1 MKRWAIAIRAV
12 ILIASPVLAQDLNY
26 GAVEGAHERPEAVE
40 RGGLVFSKN
49 CASCH
54 GSGAKGLDARTDLIG
69 SALVR
74 DDEKGEQIGL
84 VLRGE
89 PRGAARGGH
98 PAGGPRLNDAQIADV
113 VAWLHVQVFKAANR
127 ADYQFLNIVT
137 GDPKKGEQFFAGAG
151 KCSSCHS
158 IAGDLAGIGEKYD
171 PPVLQSL
178 WLNPLRRR
186 GASGSRTARTVTVT
200 PTSGP
205 PISGTLERIDE
216 FNVTLRDASGAS
228 RSFSIDNDVP
238 RVEIH
243 DPLEAHFDLYRRL
256 TDADIHNVTAYLAT
270 IK

>member
-1 MKRWAIAIRAV
+1 VNWLAIAVLVA
-12 ILIASPVLAQDLNY
+12 LPVVAQDVNY
-26 GAVEGAHERPEAVE
+26 AALEGAKQPQEFVE
-40 RGGLVFSKN
+40 RGAVIFSKN

-54 GSGAKGLDARTDLIG
+54 GPAAKGLNAQTDLIG

-74 DDEKGEQIGL
+74 DDEKGELIGPVL
-84 VLRGE
+84 NTGHQGLRGMS
-89 PRGAARGGH
+89 A
-98 PAGGPRLNDAQIADV
+98 AQIADV

-127 ADYQFLNIVT
+127 GTYEFLNILT
-137 GDPKKGEQFFAGAG
+137 GDPKKGEQFFQGAG

-158 IAGDLAGIGEKYD
+158 ITGDLAGMGEKYD

-186 GASGSRTARTVTVT
+186 GAAASRTTRTVTVT
-200 PTSGP
+200 PPSGP
-205 PISGTLERIDE
+205 AISGTLERLDE

-238 RVEIH
+238 RVEVH
-243 DPLEAHFDLYRRL
+243 DPLQPHFDLYRRL
-256 TDADIHNVTAYLAT
+256 TDADIHNVTAFLAT

>member
-1 MKRWAIAIRAV
+1 MKRCAIV
-12 ILIASPVLAQDLNY
+12 ILIAQSVLAQDLNY
-26 GAVEGAHERPEAVE
+26 AAVEGAHERPEAVE

-54 GSGAKGLDARTDLIG
+54 GPGAKGLNGQTDLI
-69 SALVR
+69 SSVPVR
-74 DDEKGEQIGL
+74 DDEKGEQIGPIL
-84 VLRGE
+84 
-89 PRGAARGGH
+89 RGGH
-98 PAGGPRLNDAQIADV
+98 PADGLRLNDAQIADV

-127 ADYQFLNIVT
+127 AAYEFLNIVT
-137 GDPKKGEQFFAGAG
+137 GDPKKGEQFFQGAG

-158 IAGDLAGIGEKYD
+158 ITGDLAGIGEKYD

-186 GASGSRTARTVTVT
+186 GAAASRTARTVTVT
-200 PTSGP
+200 PPLGP
-205 PISGTLERIDE
+205 SIFGTLEDIDE

-228 RSFSIDNDVP
+228 RSFSIDNNVP

-243 DPLEAHFDLYRRL
+243 DPLQPHFDLYRRL
-256 TDADIHNVTAYLAT
+256 TDADIHNITAYLST